1 MTSLPEQITILVA
14 SDGSWIRDQVRLA
27 FVGPGHDVLEVASGQ
42 EVRDLVAE
50 HSPDLVIL
58 DLQIGNM
65 GGIAVALDLHLEAAA
80 WRLDPVPMILLLDRE
95 ADRFLAQRTEAAA
108 SLVKPVDAMTLRRTA
123 AEVLDEWVHP
133 SVTPEPAVSE
143 QAVEQAV
150 SEQEGDEASTTI
162 S

>member
-1 MTSLPEQITILVA
+1 MASLPDQLTILIA

-27 FVGPGHDVLEVASGQ
+27 FVGPDHRVLEVTSGH
-42 EVRDLVAE
+42 EVRDAVAE

-80 WRLDPVPMILLLDRE
+80 WRLDPVPIVLLLDRE
-95 ADRFLAQRTEAAA
+95 ADRFLAQRTEASAA
-108 SLVKPVDAMTLRRTA
+108 LVKPVDAMTLRATA

-133 SVTPEPAVSE
+133 SAI
-143 QAVEQAV
+143 
-150 SEQEGDEASTTI
+150 SEQEGDEASTTVP
-162 S
+162 